1 MGTHTI
7 KSQTIWPAYASVA
20 GLLFGTATAQAEE
33 LPNSIQ
39 GDIGLG
45 AYYTHSVIRG
55 KSDEINVL
63 PYADF
68 EYGRLFA
75 RVDTLGIK
83 TTKVGYGYL
92 ELVGRISQD
101 GFSTNSPVLQGLSK
115 RETPVPLGI
124 GTLQV
129 TPLGGIMINAFHDVH
144 RSKGN
149 LFEVIYAGQVDL
161 QRISFYPM
169 LGAEYQ
175 SAAYVRYLY
184 GISDQEAI
192 ASLYS
197 AYAPTG
203 AYNEFVSLIADVDLS
218 GGYHLNCYARRK
230 WLGEAIRQSPIIG
243 QRYLDTGYIALSYRF
258 K

>member
-1 MGTHTI
+1 V
-7 KSQTIWPAYASVA
+7 YASVA